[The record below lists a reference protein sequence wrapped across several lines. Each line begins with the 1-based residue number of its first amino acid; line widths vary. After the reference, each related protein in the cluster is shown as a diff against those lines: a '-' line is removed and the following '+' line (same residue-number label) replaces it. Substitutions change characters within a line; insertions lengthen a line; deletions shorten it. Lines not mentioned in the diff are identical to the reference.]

1 MKECEKSMAQ
11 GTNRG
16 VAEKQGTDVRNPLH
30 EQITVV
36 ILFCYEL
43 AWLSSKLKYGFP
55 THRKE
60 DECRG
65 LS

>member
-1 MKECEKSMAQ
+1 MPQIIAYFKGEERGNALAQ

-16 VAEKQGTDVRNPLH
+16 AAEKQGTEIRKPLH

-43 AWLSSKLKYGFP
+43 V
-55 THRKE
+55 
-60 DECRG
+60 
-65 LS
+65 

>member
-1 MKECEKSMAQ
+1 MAQ

-43 AWLSSKLKYGFP
+43 A
-55 THRKE
+55 
-60 DECRG
+60 
-65 LS
+65 

>member
-1 MKECEKSMAQ
+1 MAQ
-11 GTNRG
+11 SASRG
-16 VAEKQGTDVRNPLH
+16 VAEKQGTEVRNPLH
-30 EQITVV
+30 EQITIE

-43 AWLSSKLKYGFP
+43 VWLSSKSKYGFP

-65 LS
+65 

>member
-43 AWLSSKLKYGFP
+43 A
-55 THRKE
+55 
-60 DECRG
+60 
-65 LS
+65 